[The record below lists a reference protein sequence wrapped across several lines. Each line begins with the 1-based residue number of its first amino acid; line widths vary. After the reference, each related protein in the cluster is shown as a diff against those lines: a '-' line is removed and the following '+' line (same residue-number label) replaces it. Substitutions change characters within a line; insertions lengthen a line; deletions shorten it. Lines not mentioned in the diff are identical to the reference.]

1 MTTGDPTMTT
11 SIPSVVTYA
20 PVSAGSPIEPTG
32 DPLLSGLGPAAYADR
47 ADHPDLTV
55 HGEPKVVPMRVAQNF
70 YVEPRDP
77 DPRGM
82 AMVGA
87 DDLIA
92 GRVVDLWVD
101 RSEPQVRYFE
111 VEVSGTARTV
121 LVPFAVCRVNGRL
134 GTVRTKS
141 ILAAQFA
148 NVPATASAEQVTL
161 LEEDK
166 IMAYFAGGY
175 LYATADRA
183 RPFV

>member
-1 MTTGDPTMTT
+1 MTT

-20 PVSAGSPIEPTG
+20 PVTTGAPIDPPG
-32 DPLLSGLGPAAYADR
+32 DPLLSNMGPAAYADR

-55 HGEPKVVPMRVAQNF
+55 HGEPKVVPMRIAQNF

-82 AMVGA
+82 AMLGL
-87 DDLIA
+87 DERIA
-92 GRVVDLWVD
+92 GTVVDLWVD
-101 RSEPQVRYFE
+101 RSEPSVRYFE
-111 VEVSGTARTV
+111 VEVAGTGRNV
-121 LVPFAVCRVNGRL
+121 LVPFTVCRVNARR
-134 GTVRTKS
+134 GTVRTKA
-141 ILAAQFA
+141 ILARQFA
-148 NVPATASAEQVTL
+148 NVPVTASPERVTL

>member
-1 MTTGDPTMTT
+1 MTT
-11 SIPSVVTYA
+11 SINSVVTYA
-20 PVSAGSPIEPTG
+20 PVSAAQPIDPHG
-32 DPLLSGLGPAAYADR
+32 DPLLSNMGPAAYADR
-47 ADHPDLTV
+47 ADHPDLTA
-55 HGEPKVVPMRVAQNF
+55 HGEAKIVPRRVAQNF

-82 AMVGA
+82 AMRGL
-87 DDLIA
+87 DKQLA
-92 GRVVDLWVD
+92 GTVVDLWVD

-111 VEVSGTARTV
+111 VEVAGGRTV
-121 LVPFAVCRVNGRL
+121 LVPFTVCRVDGRR

-148 NVPATASAEQVTL
+148 NVPGLANPEQVTL

-175 LYATADRA
+175 LYATAERA

>member
-1 MTTGDPTMTT
+1 MTT
-11 SIPSVVTYA
+11 SINSVVTYA
-20 PVSAGSPIEPTG
+20 PPSAAEPADPNG
-32 DPLLSGLGPAAYADR
+32 DPLLSNMGPAAYADR
-47 ADHPDLTV
+47 ADHPDLTA
-55 HGEPKVVPMRVAQNF
+55 HGEAKIVPMRVAQNF

-82 AMVGA
+82 TMLGLDKLV
-87 DDLIA
+87 A
-92 GRVVDLWVD
+92 GTIVDLWVD

-111 VEVSGTARTV
+111 VEVAGDRRTV
-121 LVPFAVCRVNGRL
+121 LVPFTVCRVDARR

-148 NVPATASAEQVTL
+148 SVPQLSNPEQVTL

>member
-1 MTTGDPTMTT
+1 MTT
-11 SIPSVVTYA
+11 SINSVVTYA
-20 PVSAGSPIEPTG
+20 PVSAGAPVDPTG
-32 DPLLSGLGPAAYADR
+32 DPLLSNMGPAAYADR
-47 ADHPDLTV
+47 ADHPDLTA
-55 HGEPKVVPMRVAQNF
+55 HGEAKIVPMRVAQNF

-82 AMVGA
+82 AMLGLDERV
-87 DDLIA
+87 A

-111 VEVSGTARTV
+111 VEVAGAERTV
-121 LVPFAVCRVNGRL
+121 LVPFAVCRVDGRR

-148 NVPATASAEQVTL
+148 NVPGTASAEQVTL

>member
-1 MTTGDPTMTT
+1 MTT

-20 PVSAGSPIEPTG
+20 PVTTGAPSDPSG
-32 DPLLSGLGPAAYADR
+32 DPLLSNMGPAAYADR

-55 HGEPKVVPMRVAQNF
+55 HGEAKVVPMRVAQNF

-82 AMVGA
+82 AMVGT
-87 DDLIA
+87 DDRVA
-92 GRVVDLWVD
+92 GTIVDLWVD
-101 RSEPQVRYFE
+101 RSEPCVRYFE
-111 VEVSGTARTV
+111 VEVAGAGRNV
-121 LVPFAVCRVNGRL
+121 LVPFAVCRVNARR

-141 ILAAQFA
+141 ILASQFA
-148 NVPATASAEQVTL
+148 NVPATASMAQVTL